1 MLFWLCKFARS
12 VDSLYPNMQSRN
24 YVKGNDAYMVDD
36 KSNIAISLFSEILT
50 VDQLLR
56 NRLAKILPKGMELSH
71 FAILNQLA
79 GIGAERTP
87 AQLAKSF
94 HVTRGAITNTLAKL
108 ESAGYVHIRPD
119 WEDARSKLVSIS
131 PAGQQARS
139 AALAMVSP
147 LIVGLINDLGPEK
160 VKQVL
165 PTIRDLRQRLGT
177 QK

>member
-1 MLFWLCKFARS
+1 
-12 VDSLYPNMQSRN
+12 
-24 YVKGNDAYMVDD
+24 MVDD
-36 KSNIAISLFSEILT
+36 NSSLAISLFSEILT

-56 NRLAKILPKGMELSH
+56 NRLAKVLPKGMELSH

-79 GIGAERTP
+79 NIGVERTP
-87 AQLAKSF
+87 AQLANSF

-108 ESAGYVHIRPD
+108 EMAGYIHIRPD
-119 WEDARSKLVSIS
+119 WEDARRKLVSIS

-139 AALAMVSP
+139 AALALVSP
-147 LIVGLINDLGPEK
+147 LIGGLINDLGPEK

-177 QK
+177 LAE

>member
-1 MLFWLCKFARS
+1 MI
-12 VDSLYPNMQSRN
+12 
-24 YVKGNDAYMVDD
+24 DD
-36 KSNIAISLFSEILT
+36 NSNIAISLFSEILT

-56 NRLAKILPKGMELSH
+56 NRLAKVLPKGMELSH
-71 FAILNQLA
+71 FAVLNQLA
-79 GIGAERTP
+79 SIGVERTP

-108 ESAGYVHIRPD
+108 EMAGYIHIRPD

-139 AALAMVSP
+139 SALAMVSP

-177 QK
+177 QT

>member
-1 MLFWLCKFARS
+1 MI
-12 VDSLYPNMQSRN
+12 
-24 YVKGNDAYMVDD
+24 DD
-36 KSNIAISLFSEILT
+36 NSNIAISLFSEILT

-56 NRLAKILPKGMELSH
+56 NRLAKVLPKGMELSH

-79 GIGAERTP
+79 SIGVERTP

-108 ESAGYVHIRPD
+108 EMAGYIHIRPD

-131 PAGQQARS
+131 PAGHQARS

-147 LIVGLINDLGPEK
+147 LIVGLINELGTEK
-160 VKQVL
+160 VKQLL

-177 QK
+177 QI